1 VSESAPGEAGTPPA
15 PLTPDTRH
23 GGRLAAWAILVLLL
37 AVASYGAR
45 LADSKTPDD
54 ILYRWSTV
62 VGALIQYAIML
73 VIIVAIARGLK
84 SPLLALVR
92 PAAVWRAAKLAAI
105 ALGVILAATAALSP
119 FLDAGD
125 EQGLVPDNW
134 DGSRAVPFLANTLVV
149 VLVAPFVEELMFR
162 GLGVSLLL
170 PFVGPILAILVTGI
184 AFGLAH
190 GLVLGLPVLSIF
202 GVALAWLRWKTGSVY
217 PGMVVH
223 GIFNAAALAA
233 AILM

>member
-1 VSESAPGEAGTPPA
+1 MSESAPEDAGTPPA

-23 GGRLAAWAILVLLL
+23 GGRLVAWAILVLLL
-37 AVASYGAR
+37 ALAAYGAR
-45 LADSKTPDD
+45 LSDSKTPDD
-54 ILYRWSTV
+54 VLYRWSTAL
-62 VGALIQYAIML
+62 GAVIQYAIML
-73 VIIVAIARGLK
+73 VIVLAIARGLG
-84 SPLLALVR
+84 SPLLALAR
-92 PAAVWRAAKLAAI
+92 PAAPWRAVKLGAVAF
-105 ALGVILAATAALSP
+105 GVILAATASLSP
-119 FLDAGD
+119 FLDAGN

-134 DGSRAVPFLANTLVV
+134 DGSRAVPFLANALVV
-149 VLVAPFVEELMFR
+149 VLVAPFVEELLFR

-170 PFVGPILAILVTGI
+170 PFVGPVLAVLVTGI

-202 GVALAWLRWKTGSVY
+202 GVTLAWLRWKTGSVY

-223 GIFNAAALAA
+223 GIFNAAALVA